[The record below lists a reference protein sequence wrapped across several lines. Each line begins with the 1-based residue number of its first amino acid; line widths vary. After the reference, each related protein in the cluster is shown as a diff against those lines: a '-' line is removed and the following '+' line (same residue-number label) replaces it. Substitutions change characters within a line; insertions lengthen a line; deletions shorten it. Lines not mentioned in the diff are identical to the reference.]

1 MTQAQDVLTMTRARK
16 TILSLNATPYYH
28 VVARCV
34 RRAWLCGIDE
44 YAGKGYSHQDVDQRA
59 HTGDTHRFLLTRPV

>member
-1 MTQAQDVLTMTRARK
+1 MTRARK
-16 TILSLNATPYYH
+16 AFLSLNDTPYYH

-44 YAGKGYSHQDVDQRA
+44 YAGKDHQQSVSRA
-59 HTGDTHRFLLTRPV
+59 HLGQTPMTGAHVDDAAAHNKRPQIL